1 MKFYLVTITRK
12 LTKGEEVESQAVA
25 AYDDIYAAT
34 LAFHQA
40 LDLAMTKKDVLATT
54 CYILDGVTNSPTR
67 FESYVLSTEKEDE
80 K

>member
-40 LDLAMTKKDVLATT
+40 LDQAMTKKDTLATT
-54 CYILDGVTNSPTR
+54 CYILDGVKRDPVR
-67 FESYVLSTEKEDE
+67 FEAYTMPIEKEE

>member
-12 LTKGEEVESQAVA
+12 LTKGEEVESQAVT

-40 LDLAMTKKDVLATT
+40 LDNAMSKKDTLATT
-54 CYILDGVTNSPTR
+54 CYILDGIKRDPLR
-67 FESYVLSTEKEDE
+67 FEAYSLPVEKEVE
-80 K
+80 

>member
-25 AYDDIYAAT
+25 GYDDIYAAT

-40 LDLAMTKKDVLATT
+40 LDNAMTKKDVLATT
-54 CYILDGVTNSPTR
+54 CYILDGITREPKR
-67 FESYVLSTEKEDE
+67 FEAYELPAEKED